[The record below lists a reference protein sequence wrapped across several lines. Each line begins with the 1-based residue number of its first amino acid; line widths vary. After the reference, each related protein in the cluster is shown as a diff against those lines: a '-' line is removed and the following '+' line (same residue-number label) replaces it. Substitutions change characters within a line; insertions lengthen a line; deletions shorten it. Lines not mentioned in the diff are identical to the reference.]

1 MSKRKN
7 TPAPAAETDA
17 SSPSILTLDTLRAMA
32 TEQRVDLYVTT
43 ENRQRLGF
51 LLQGKILHTL
61 GDEGTELLRAAGIKP
76 SSLSNARKAEW
87 VLRAF
92 TSPDTATLKAT
103 RFHFPEAEEPV
114 AFSEALYNTLTLRQC
129 ELLQIGFT
137 TMGTYRHRPNGTQMN
152 EMLAKPDWEEHVEC
166 FLDCGVDLD
175 GKAARDAEA
184 AEALAAEARRREEME
199 RQIAEQTA
207 TIAAMQAAGA
217 TLPPPPPVVDTAP
230 APAAAPTTEPNN
242 VVAFTGSEAGTP
254 ARSEEPTAEAEEE
267 TTTTTEPET
276 PEEPIETTD
285 EPETPEDGAATEG
298 QVTPEDIASA
308 VADATSGMEA
318 FHTSGFEGLEY
329 FVAEMEDSLNNGAAH
344 QCDVEQLNHLLG
356 RLDDITAALRTA
368 LVAKAEPQE
377 ELPQQQPKAK
387 GSKRGKKAALEA
399 AA

>member
-1 MSKRKN
+1 MSKKN
-7 TPAPAAETDA
+7 RTTTPAAETDA

-32 TEQRVDLYVTT
+32 TAERVDLYVTT
-43 ENRQRLGF
+43 EHRQRLGF

-103 RFHFPEAEEPV
+103 RFHFPEAEETV

-137 TMGTYRHRPNGTQMN
+137 TMGTFRHRPTGAQMN
-152 EMLAKPDWEEHVEC
+152 EMLAKPDWEDHVEC

-207 TIAAMQAAGA
+207 QIAAMQAAGA
-217 TLPPPPPVVDTAP
+217 TLPPPPPVVNTAP
-230 APAAAPTTEPNN
+230 APAA
-242 VVAFTGSEAGTP
+242 
-254 ARSEEPTAEAEEE
+254 
-267 TTTTTEPET
+267 TTTEPENAEAPDNVVAFDASSSQSGPTAEADPDAADADDADDADSNVQPTDEPIEDEDDVTEGHVT
-276 PEEPIETTD
+276 PEEI
-285 EPETPEDGAATEG
+285 AA
-298 QVTPEDIASA
+298 A
-308 VADATSGMEA
+308 VADATHGMEA
-318 FHTSGFEGLEY
+318 YHEDGPTTLSSIVSELEE
-329 FVAEMEDSLNNGAAH
+329 ALNDGAAH
-344 QCDVEQLNHLLG
+344 QCGVEDLNSLLV

-368 LVAKAEPQE
+368 LTAKAEPQE
-377 ELPQQQPKAK
+377 ELPQPQLKAK
-387 GSKRGKKAALEA
+387 AKRGKKPALEA
-399 AA
+399 A